1 MKETPASR
9 QSPVVASVSLEPQ
22 VQARTKSK
30 PPADGHTIKLS
41 ELPSEIRKNLPT
53 LKMSAHFY
61 STDKQA
67 RFARIND
74 RILHEGDVLS
84 EGLKLEEV
92 NSGGAVLSYKGYRFL
107 MGINEK

>member
-1 MKETPASR
+1 M
-9 QSPVVASVSLEPQ
+9 
-22 VQARTKSK
+22 
-30 PPADGHTIKLS
+30 
-41 ELPSEIRKNLPT
+41 

-74 RILHEGDVLS
+74 RILYEGEALS
-84 EGLKLEEV
+84 EGLKVDEI
-92 NSGGAVLSYKGYRFL
+92 NPGGAVFSYKGYRFL